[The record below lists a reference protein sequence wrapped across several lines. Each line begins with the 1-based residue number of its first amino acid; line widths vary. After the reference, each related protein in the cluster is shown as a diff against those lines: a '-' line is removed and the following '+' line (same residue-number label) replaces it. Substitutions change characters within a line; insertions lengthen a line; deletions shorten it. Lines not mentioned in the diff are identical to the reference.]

1 MPGIRIRPVHY
12 LDGLLMG
19 TADAIPGVSGG
30 TMALIVGIYERLLG
44 SIESGF
50 RAAVSVVRLRPA
62 EVRTNLGRV
71 EWRLIVPLF
80 AGIITAL
87 LVAARFMPQLL
98 ERYPTQSRALFLGM
112 VAASVSIP
120 WKRIAQP
127 AVGHVLVAVPAAVAG
142 FVLTGLPPG
151 TVSDPS
157 PLQIFG
163 AAAIAICAMILPGIS
178 GAFLL
183 LAAGMYEPTLRAVD
197 ERDLGYIAIFVLGA
211 GVGLGSFSILLNRLL
226 ERRHDT
232 TMAALVG
239 LMLGSL
245 RALWPWQD
253 VDRELLTPHSSEWIL
268 PVLLGVVGL
277 VLVLGVERLSHQ
289 GHDG

>member
-142 FVLTGLPPG
+142 FLLTGLPPG

-253 VDRELLTPHSSEWIL
+253 VDRGLLTPHSSEWIL